1 MFMKKQIILNEG
13 KKKIIFALGGVVVG
27 FLSGFF
33 RGGGGMLVVPLLHFV
48 GGLDEKH
55 SHATAIAVILPLTVV
70 SSVVYILKGAYD
82 FSVGG
87 FIGLGFIVGGVVG
100 SLLLKKIGGKVLQII
115 FSLVMIAG
123 GIKLIW

>member
-1 MFMKKQIILNEG
+1 MKKQIILNEG
-13 KKKIIFALGGVVVG
+13 KKKIIFILGGAVVG

-33 RGGGGMLVVPLLHFV
+33 GGGGGMLVVPLLHFV
-48 GGLDEKH
+48 GGLDEKS

-70 SSVVYILKGAYD
+70 SSVVYILKGAYE

-87 FIGLGFIVGGVVG
+87 FIGLGFVVGGIVG
-100 SLLLKKIGGKVLQII
+100 SLLLKKLGGKVLQII
-115 FSLVMIAG
+115 FSVIMIVG